1 MNNTKVYTKYS
12 KEKLCG
18 YFHFGIFLSLFPDF
32 DFIKQVA
39 FKRKRSEYENYDN
52 WCDVSANRSSE
63 VWKHYLYN
71 SATKQA
77 KCNVC
82 QDILAAGNGTK
93 SLISHL
99 RGKHSIIIQKLSN
112 GSRNTTSSVALPLD
126 IMDPMSEMGHSV
138 FGSQ

>member
-1 MNNTKVYTKYS
+1 M
-12 KEKLCG
+12 
-18 YFHFGIFLSLFPDF
+18 
-32 DFIKQVA
+32 A
-39 FKRKRSEYENYDN
+39 FKRKHSEYENYDN

-112 GSRNTTSSVALPLD
+112 GSRNTTSSVVLPLD